1 MFAQRDLIS
10 AFVLHVVVLAMLL
23 ILNQWQSAKPRMPD
37 RVMQVK
43 MVSLQELQAMMHKPA
58 AKPKPKVKP
67 KKTIPAKPK
76 PALKPKSRPKP
87 QAVRN
92 PKSAVKKKKVVEE
105 ELDYDPFA
113 PMEAKP
119 KNRVKKKVQNEQ
131 ALQEMMKAQISDV
144 ELNKY
149 IAGMQQAV
157 ERQWKVPTELMA
169 KLDDPL
175 VELKLL
181 PTGAV
186 ASVRILESSGSKQ
199 LDATLLQ
206 AIYAAAPFDIPSQQ
220 YALFQTNLIRFH
232 PLR

>member
-1 MFAQRDLIS
+1 MFAQRDFIS

-23 ILNQWQSAKPRMPD
+23 ILNQWQNAKPHMPD

-58 AKPKPKVKP
+58 AKAKAKPR
-67 KKTIPAKPK
+67 KTIPAKPK
-76 PALKPKSRPKP
+76 PAPKPKSRPKP
-87 QAVRN
+87 QAVLN
-92 PKSAVKKKKVVEE
+92 PKPAVKKKKVVEE

-119 KNRVKKKVQNEQ
+119 KKRTKKKVQNEQ
-131 ALQEMMKAQISDV
+131 ALQEMMKAQITDV
-144 ELNKY
+144 EMNKY

-169 KLDDPL
+169 TLDDPL

-181 PTGAV
+181 PTGAI

-220 YALFQTNLIRFH
+220 YALFQTNMIRFH

>member
-10 AFVLHVVVLAMLL
+10 ALVLHVVVLAILL
-23 ILNQWQSAKPRMPD
+23 FLHQWQSANPRMPD

-43 MVSLQELQAMMHKPA
+43 MVSLQELQAMTQKHA
-58 AKPKPKVKP
+58 AKSKPKAKP

-76 PALKPKSRPKP
+76 PKPMPRPRP
-87 QAVRN
+87 QAVLN
-92 PKSAVKKKKVVEE
+92 PKPAAKKKKVAEE

-113 PMEAKP
+113 PLEAKP
-119 KNRVKKKVQNEQ
+119 KKRVKKKQQNER
-131 ALQEMMKAQISDV
+131 ALRDMMQAQISDV

-232 PLR
+232 PLQ